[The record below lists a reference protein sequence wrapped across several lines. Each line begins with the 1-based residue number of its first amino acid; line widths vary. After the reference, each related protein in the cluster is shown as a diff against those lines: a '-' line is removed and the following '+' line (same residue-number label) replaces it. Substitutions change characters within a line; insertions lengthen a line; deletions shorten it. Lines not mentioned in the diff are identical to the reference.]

1 MVTVMAMVM
10 VMVTAMARKTGSPA
24 AGTGKNQKNENNDKQ
39 ITDAI
44 MKKIYEKP
52 STSFTAVETESGFMG
67 ASIFEKENDH
77 DDGLTTEEH
86 DFADPSKTF
95 EGDYSDSEWDL

>member
-1 MVTVMAMVM
+1 
-10 VMVTAMARKTGSPA
+10 MARKTGSPA

-67 ASIFEKENDH
+67 ASVFELEDEH
-77 DDGLTTEEH
+77 DDGVVI
-86 DFADPSKTF
+86 
-95 EGDYSDSEWDL
+95 EGHQIGNEGNYFDNPDQGEGWNSWD